1 MNMWQC
7 IKCGQNNDD
16 RVNIC
21 PHCGAARSAG
31 RFASTQGMQ
40 NTSVSSVSAPYTP
53 DLEHAKDGKLFRFI
67 GLILTILLPAIV
79 LVLAIV
85 KHDAF
90 LSSLYEWL
98 LGSDAADSVPF
109 WCHAFYVILSFAA
122 LLVAALPGLWTLC
135 LGKALRRLHRMEELL

>member
-1 MNMWQC
+1 MWQC
-7 IKCGQNNDD
+7 IKCGQSNDD

-31 RFASTQGMQ
+31 RFASTQGIQ
-40 NTSVSSVSAPYTP
+40 SGPASSVSSPYTP
-53 DLEHAKDGKLFRFI
+53 DLEHAKDGRMFRLI
-67 GLILTILLPAIV
+67 GLILSILLPVIV
-79 LVLAIV
+79 LLLAIV

-98 LGSDAADSVPF
+98 LVNDAADSVPF
-109 WCHAFYVILSFAA
+109 WCHALYVVLSFAA
-122 LLVAALPGLWTLC
+122 LLIAVLPGLWTFG

>member
-1 MNMWQC
+1 MWQC
-7 IKCGQNNDD
+7 IKCGQSNDD
-16 RVNIC
+16 LVNIC
-21 PHCGAARSAG
+21 PHCGAARSVG
-31 RFASTQGMQ
+31 RFASTKGMQ
-40 NTSVSSVSAPYTP
+40 NTSVSSASALYPP

-67 GLILTILLPAIV
+67 GLILTIFLPAIV

-90 LSSLYEWL
+90 LSNLYEWL

-109 WCHAFYVILSFAA
+109 WCHALYVILSFTA
-122 LLVAALPGLWTLC
+122 LLIATLPGLWTFG